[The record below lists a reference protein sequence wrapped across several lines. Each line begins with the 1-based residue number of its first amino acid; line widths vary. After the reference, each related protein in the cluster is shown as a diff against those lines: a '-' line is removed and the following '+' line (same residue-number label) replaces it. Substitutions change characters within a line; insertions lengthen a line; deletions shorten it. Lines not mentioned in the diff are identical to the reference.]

1 MSKNLIL
8 RTAAVLL
15 IGTGAAF
22 AQTTTAPAPTA
33 PKAGTTAPAPAPTA
47 PKAATPAAPAATAP
61 KAATPA
67 APAPAATAPKA
78 ATPAAAPA
86 PAAPKAAAPAPAAT
100 ATMVNLNTANEAELD
115 KLDQIGPA
123 RAKAII
129 EARTKGG
136 RFKNWEDFVARNV
149 VPKNAEDAIKG
160 KVRF

>member
-67 APAPAATAPKA
+67 A
-78 ATPAAAPA
+78 APA

-100 ATMVNLNTANEAELD
+100 AQMVNLNTANEAELD

-129 EARTKGG
+129 EARTKAK
-136 RFKNWEDFVARNV
+136 FKNWDDFVARNV
-149 VPKNAEDAIKG
+149 VPKNAEEAIKG

>member
-22 AQTTTAPAPTA
+22 AQATAPAPTA
-33 PKAGTTAPAPAPTA
+33 PKAGTPTPAPAQTA

-67 APAPAATAPKA
+67 PAATPPKA

-86 PAAPKAAAPAPAAT
+86 AAT
-100 ATMVNLNTANEAELD
+100 AGKPVNLNTATQAELES
-115 KLDQIGPA
+115 LNQIGPA
-123 RAKAII
+123 RAKDIM
-129 EARTKGG
+129 EARTKAK
-136 RFKNWEDFVARNV
+136 FKSWDDFVARNV
-149 VPKNAEDAIKG
+149 VPKNAEDAIKAQA
-160 KVRF
+160 RF

>member
-1 MSKNLIL
+1 MSRNLIL
-8 RTAAVLL
+8 RTAAILL

-33 PKAGTTAPAPAPTA
+33 PKAGAPTTAPAPAAQP
-47 PKAATPAAPAATAP
+47 PKAATPT
-61 KAATPA
+61 
-67 APAPAATAPKA
+67 
-78 ATPAAAPA
+78 AAPA
-86 PAAPKAAAPAPAAT
+86 PAAPKAAAPAPAAAAT
-100 ATMVNLNTANEAELD
+100 AVNLNTANEAELD

-136 RFKNWEDFVARNV
+136 KFKNWEDFVARNV